1 MTDVPDTDATL
12 TLPETPEGVTSSER
26 AREDRRLLRRYH
38 GQGEVAARDELVER
52 FLPLARQLARRYQ
65 RGNEPL
71 DDLVQVASIGLVK
84 AVDRFDPE
92 RGTAFSSYAVP
103 TILGE
108 LKRYFRDAGWAVHV
122 PRGMQE
128 RVMTVNQ
135 AVGKLSRELGRSPT
149 AGEIAAEIDEDPED
163 VLEALEAAIAYDA
176 VSLDTPRTSE
186 EEDGDTYANTV
197 GVIDERFELVEYKSA
212 IGPTMKALPAR
223 DRLVLKLRFE
233 EDLTQ
238 LEIAQRIGV
247 SQMHV
252 SRLIRRALKRLR
264 TVAEAQEPPAAPL
277 VGQPAARDA
286 RRARRAFAEP
296 GLRADNR
303 PTGRT
308 PPGSPA
314 NLARNHNVWFSRSWE
329 QSR

>member
-1 MTDVPDTDATL
+1 MTADLSNSDPAVEATE
-12 TLPETPEGVTSSER
+12 ETEVVSPSER
-26 AREDRRLLRRYH
+26 AKEDRRLLRRYH
-38 GQGEVAARDELVER
+38 RRGDVAARDELVAR

-84 AVDRFDPE
+84 AVDRFDPD

-108 LKRYFRDAGWAVHV
+108 LKRYFRDSGWAVHV

-135 AVGKLSRELGRSPT
+135 AVSKLSRELGRSPT
-149 AGEIAAEIDEDPED
+149 AAEISLETGMENEV

-186 EEDGDTYANTV
+186 EEDGDTYADTV
-197 GVIDERFELVEYKSA
+197 GVVDERFELVEYKSA
-212 IGPTMKALPAR
+212 IGPTMQALPTR

-238 LEIAQRIGV
+238 LEIAERIGV

-264 TVAEAQEPPAAPL
+264 TVADAQ
-277 VGQPAARDA
+277 
-286 RRARRAFAEP
+286 
-296 GLRADNR
+296 
-303 PTGRT
+303 
-308 PPGSPA
+308 
-314 NLARNHNVWFSRSWE
+314 
-329 QSR
+329 

>member
-1 MTDVPDTDATL
+1 MTADLPNTDSTLSLPDD
-12 TLPETPEGVTSSER
+12 PEASSPGER
-26 AREDRRLLRRYH
+26 AREDKRLLRRYH
-38 GQGEVAARDELVER
+38 QAGEVAARDELVER

-65 RGNEPL
+65 RGSEPL

-84 AVDRFDPE
+84 AVDRFDPD

-108 LKRYFRDAGWAVHV
+108 LKRYFRDSGWAVHV

-135 AVGKLSRELGRSPT
+135 SVSKLSRELGRSPT
-149 AGEIAAEIDEDPED
+149 ATEVADDIGLDPEL

-176 VSLDTPRTSE
+176 VSLDTPRTSD
-186 EEDGDTYANTV
+186 EEDGDTYADTV
-197 GVIDERFELVEYKSA
+197 GIVDERFELVEYKSA
-212 IGPTMKALPAR
+212 IGPTMRALPPR

-238 LEIAQRIGV
+238 LEIAERIGV

-264 TVAEAQEPPAAPL
+264 TVAEAQ
-277 VGQPAARDA
+277 
-286 RRARRAFAEP
+286 
-296 GLRADNR
+296 
-303 PTGRT
+303 
-308 PPGSPA
+308 
-314 NLARNHNVWFSRSWE
+314 
-329 QSR
+329 

>member
-1 MTDVPDTDATL
+1 MTADLSNTDPVSDSASL
-12 TLPETPEGVTSSER
+12 SAETPGER
-26 AREDRRLLRRYH
+26 AREDRRLLRLYH
-38 GQGEVAARDELVER
+38 EEGEVSARDELVSR

-84 AVDRFDPE
+84 AVDRFDPQ

-108 LKRYFRDAGWAVHV
+108 LKRYFRDVGWAVHV

-135 AVGKLSRELGRSPT
+135 AIGRLSRTLGRSPT
-149 AGEIAAEIDEDPED
+149 AAEIANETGLQLEL

-186 EEDGDTYANTV
+186 EEDGDTYADTV
-197 GVIDERFELVEYKSA
+197 GAIDDRFELIEYTSA
-212 IGPTMKALPAR
+212 IGPTMRALPPR

-233 EDLTQ
+233 QDLTQ
-238 LEIAQRIGV
+238 LEIAERIGV

-264 TVAEAQEPPAAPL
+264 TVADAQ
-277 VGQPAARDA
+277 
-286 RRARRAFAEP
+286 
-296 GLRADNR
+296 
-303 PTGRT
+303 
-308 PPGSPA
+308 
-314 NLARNHNVWFSRSWE
+314 
-329 QSR
+329 